1 MSDTFT
7 HYAEL
12 PSVIDDG
19 SRQVHVSLGSLSG
32 LELAYLGVRADGQNV
47 DTVLTLPELRELVGA
62 LQSIDP
68 EYQPSRGG
76 YYLYRVVITKFPEGA
91 LFFYTDD
98 GEEFGDIDPEWEPE
112 NWNPD
117 EEYISRFGSRKF
129 FWPSTKYEYRSQSS
143 ARSRARLIESFGATT
158 EIVRSSLITWPEPR
172 GSR

>member
-19 SRQVHVSLGSLSG
+19 SRQIHVSLGSLSG
-32 LELAYLGVRADGQNV
+32 LELAYLGVRADGKNV
-47 DTVLTLPELRELVGA
+47 DTVLTLPELRELTKS

-68 EYQPSRGG
+68 EHQPPRGG
-76 YYLYRVVITKFPEGA
+76 YHLYRVEITRLPEGA
-91 LFFYTDD
+91 LIFYTDD
-98 GEEFGDIDPEWEPE
+98 GEEFGDIDPDWEPE
-112 NWNPD
+112 FWNPD
-117 EEYISRFGSRKF
+117 EEYVSRFGSRKF

>member
-19 SRQVHVSLGSLSG
+19 SRRVHLSLGSLSG
-32 LELAYLGVRADGQNV
+32 LELAYLGVAADGKNV
-47 DTVLTLPELRELVGA
+47 DTVLTLPEVRKLVST

-68 EYQPSRGG
+68 EYHPHTGG

-91 LFFYTDD
+91 LFFYTHD
-98 GEEFGDIDPEWEPE
+98 GEEFGDIDPDWEPVD
-112 NWNPD
+112 WNPD
-117 EEYISRFGSRKF
+117 EEYVSRFGSRKF